1 MNAQSTRFTHSNR
14 IEPTHHLDRNDP
26 TEARALDWVRRFH
39 RGRYTLLAIRVDR
52 NPDGR
57 CSVRTLTCRRS
68 NQPGTRSEW
77 MSIIYQ
83 ADPTGITIRW
93 HTARTLRDAR
103 SAFRIIP
110 SDSPSHDGMSVNLS
124 GSRVALD

>member
-39 RGRYTLLAIRVDR
+39 QGSYTLLAIRVDR
-52 NPDGR
+52 NPDGG

-68 NQPGTRSEW
+68 KQPGTRSEW
-77 MSIIYQ
+77 MSIVYQ
-83 ADPTGITIRW
+83 ADSTGITIRW
-93 HTARTLRDAR
+93 RTARTLRDAR
-103 SAFRIIP
+103 SAFRVVP
-110 SDSPSHDGMSVNLS
+110 SESVSQGGISVSLT
-124 GSRVALD
+124 GLADHRD